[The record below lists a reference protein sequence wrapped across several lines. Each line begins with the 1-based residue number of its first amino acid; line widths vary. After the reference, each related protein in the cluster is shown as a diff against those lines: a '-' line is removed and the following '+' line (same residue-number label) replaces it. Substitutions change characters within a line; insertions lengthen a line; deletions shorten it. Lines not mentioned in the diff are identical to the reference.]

1 MRLGSRSHTF
11 RLCKVGA
18 LSARCCLPLA
28 LSGGDRVTLTAAGR
42 GPSASEEGPAV
53 GARAPTSAPSAPAA
67 ASPPSAPVPAASDGG
82 AGGGTGAARLR
93 PPQTPPVGGPAPGA
107 VAPGET
113 FAGPGCGLALTTPL
127 PRLPA
132 RARAHT
138 HAHMRTHARA
148 HARACPKPSTPA
160 PTPCPQPHPQT
171 WPLGTLRRTQF
182 LHSVCFSAV
191 FTGSCD
197 SPGHI
202 YVYGKS
208 RILLVYKSV
217 HFHK

>member
-1 MRLGSRSHTF
+1 MLPSPRPQRRGQGDAHGCGDRTF
-11 RLCKVGA
+11 RERGGPRGGRARPDFGA
-18 LSARCCLPLA
+18 FGACCSFPAKCPRSRCQRRRSRRGHRSRKASPA
-28 LSGGDRVTLTAAGR
+28 ADASGGRSGSGR
-42 GPSASEEGPAV
+42 CGTWRDLR
-53 GARAPTSAPSAPAA
+53 RAWLRTRANHAPS
-67 ASPPSAPVPAASDGG
+67 
-82 AGGGTGAARLR
+82 
-93 PPQTPPVGGPAPGA
+93 PAPR
-107 VAPGET
+107 T
-113 FAGPGCGLALTTPL
+113 
-127 PRLPA
+127 

-138 HAHMRTHARA
+138 CAHAHTRTHARAHA

>member
-1 MRLGSRSHTF
+1 MRLGSRGHTYP
-11 RLCKVGA
+11 LYKVGA

-132 RARAHT
+132 RARART
-138 HAHMRTHARA
+138 HAHMRIHARTRVSKA
-148 HARACPKPSTPA
+148 LHTCSNSLSPA
-160 PTPCPQPHPQT
+160 APADVAPRH
-171 WPLGTLRRTQF
+171 
-182 LHSVCFSAV
+182 SAV
-191 FTGSCD
+191 DPVPSQ
-197 SPGHI
+197 
-202 YVYGKS
+202 
-208 RILLVYKSV
+208 RLLFCSL
-217 HFHK
+217 HR

>member
-1 MRLGSRSHTF
+1 MLPSPRPQRRGQGDAHGCGERTF
-11 RLCKVGA
+11 RERGGPRGGRARPDFGA
-18 LSARCCLPLA
+18 FGACCSFPAKCPRSRCQRRRSRWGHRSRKASPA
-28 LSGGDRVTLTAAGR
+28 ADASGGR
-42 GPSASEEGPAV
+42 SA
-53 GARAPTSAPSAPAA
+53 
-67 ASPPSAPVPAASDGG
+67 
-82 AGGGTGAARLR
+82 L
-93 PPQTPPVGGPAPGA
+93 GA

-113 FAGPGCGLALTTPL
+113 FPGPGCGLALTTPL

-138 HAHMRTHARA
+138 HAHMRTHARAHA